1 MTLPARLTLL
11 MKLRLMKTP
20 VSIQQPTSRIS
31 VPKTPICVCS
41 RAPVSMPKAPPHPV
55 ELQRLHL
62 SPKAKPS
69 VSEPRIMIRKS
80 ERIEWL
86 NSSGRWRMIRT
97 PTRIIIVGIRMPKTP
112 NELSTSRRPSFA
124 PAQPQRFSGSTP
136 SVSRSS
142 GESCR
147 PLWSAAQLKN
157 ENSTDDAANTP
168 TNSSKRPAI
177 QRALSLLERSMR

>member
-1 MTLPARLTLL
+1 
-11 MKLRLMKTP
+11 
-20 VSIQQPTSRIS
+20 
-31 VPKTPICVCS
+31 
-41 RAPVSMPKAPPHPV
+41 
-55 ELQRLHL
+55 
-62 SPKAKPS
+62 
-69 VSEPRIMIRKS
+69 
-80 ERIEWL
+80 
-86 NSSGRWRMIRT
+86 MIRT
-97 PTRIIIVGIRMPKTP
+97 PTRMIIVGIRMPKTP